1 MVMSSNFIR
10 AKKEGTFCLSST
22 FKLMAVVVEGGSKE
36 DRCDLDEEC
45 FAPRAVNC
53 SASSCF
59 APTEAELPTGWRR
72 RGSSDDSNCSEEA
85 PIGGTNVWSRV
96 PSTLQ
101 DSTARVTDST
111 VFVRVRPILTSIDNH
126 VAYVLEPC
134 QDVEGCDPDCDCDQ
148 PQTSFWETRDLVSS
162 RLLPFVNGQRT
173 VAQVASFASVDP
185 NIARLCMTQLALLG
199 VIRAVS
205 APVFLHPTVLSG
217 TSPVEI
223 FSIPGYV
230 GLPRLLRL
238 LVDEK
243 LRNACFE
250 SVMLH
255 NAPQDWIELPILLVE
270 VPTSLFQLSAS
281 TKRERLHITDP
292 EGLILKI
299 LQVFSKLC
307 GSPYLNLSF
316 LLTSTQSFVNLILPP
331 PLSYHDIRSS
341 SSLLLPGIS
350 LVRLVQF
357 GEANSLIHR
366 LRCYPI
372 SAATLSPPPSQVGG
386 EKHSTTNM
394 ETRLWN
400 LLRHQMMDGVQSVD
414 DLVYEASAWAIKSQ
428 TSTVVRNSSSL
439 LSASEPSPVLNTCLS
454 DAVVAFT
461 SKLLKEKEDELT
473 KGRNPGG
480 FILTEMNSSSEG
492 SKTSLDH
499 GINGTSFLERKT
511 KYFTLNRS
519 CTKNSVSIDG
529 LKPGYFD
536 LFDYSSKDTVRTST
550 LSAQSPLYLLAYIDP
565 NFPALVAP
573 SNNSL
578 EGYNAIN
585 DDQRDLSRMNILEG
599 AAVRAEAFSVT
610 EAAILQINPLGDTT
624 GQLKGKSS
632 PQGDSIENV
641 EVQEQTALSECIY

>member
-1 MVMSSNFIR
+1 M
-10 AKKEGTFCLSST
+10 T
-22 FKLMAVVVEGGSKE
+22 E
-36 DRCDLDEEC
+36 DEL
-45 FAPRAVNC
+45 
-53 SASSCF
+53 ASDMENKACF
-59 APTEAELPTGWRR
+59 APTEAELPTGWQR
-72 RGSSDDSNCSEEA
+72 RGSSDESNFSEEA

-199 VIRAVS
+199 AIRVVS
-205 APVFLHPTVLSG
+205 APIFLHPTVLSG
-217 TSPVEI
+217 NSPLEI

-250 SVMLH
+250 SV
-255 NAPQDWIELPILLVE
+255 
-270 VPTSLFQLSAS
+270 LSAS
-281 TKRERLHITDP
+281 TKYERLHIIDP

-331 PLSYHDIRSS
+331 PLSYHETRSS
-341 SSLLLPGIS
+341 SSLFLPGIS

-366 LRCYPI
+366 LRCYPV
-372 SAATLSPPPSQVGG
+372 SAATLSPPPQVGG
-386 EKHSTTNM
+386 EKNSTTNM

-439 LSASEPSPVLNTCLS
+439 LSVSEPSPVLNTCLS

-473 KGRNPGG
+473 KGRNLGA
-480 FILTEMNSSSEG
+480 FVLTEMNSPSEG

-499 GINGTSFLERKT
+499 GINGTS
-511 KYFTLNRS
+511 
-519 CTKNSVSIDG
+519 CNSVH
-529 LKPGYFD
+529 
-536 LFDYSSKDTVRTST
+536 
-550 LSAQSPLYLLAYIDP
+550 LLWH
-565 NFPALVAP
+565 
-573 SNNSL
+573 
-578 EGYNAIN
+578 
-585 DDQRDLSRMNILEG
+585 
-599 AAVRAEAFSVT
+599 
-610 EAAILQINPLGDTT
+610 
-624 GQLKGKSS
+624 
-632 PQGDSIENV
+632 
-641 EVQEQTALSECIY
+641 